1 MSQEYERQM
10 SADWGHPG
18 EEANL
23 ANTPAGSNVA
33 SHYCGDCQFW
43 PRGAL

>member
-10 SADWGHPG
+10 SADWGIQEKRPD
-18 EEANL
+18 L